1 MYTKLFSLCAGIALL
16 SACSG
21 NKAST
26 ETTVENVEET
36 ATENVDIKG
45 QWYLENIV
53 VNDSVSVRPAEE
65 APDVRQYITFDD
77 STYFIQTNCNTFS
90 GAYTING
97 DSITLGDDAMTEM
110 ACENMATEDILR
122 SVLPH
127 IALVNVE
134 NDSIVRLNSATS
146 SEYIVLRKATEQK

>member
-1 MYTKLFSLCAGIALL
+1 
-16 SACSG
+16 
-21 NKAST
+21 
-26 ETTVENVEET
+26 
-36 ATENVDIKG
+36 
-45 QWYLENIV
+45 
-53 VNDSVSVRPAEE
+53 
-65 APDVRQYITFDD
+65 
-77 STYFIQTNCNTFS
+77 
-90 GAYTING
+90 
-97 DSITLGDDAMTEM
+97 MTEM